1 MQVDVGMLTL
11 VIVLSMF
18 VLLLAGLPFAF
29 VSGAI
34 ACTVALILW
43 GPDALGVMVNR
54 VFDITTG
61 WVYVAAP
68 MFILMAQVLQ
78 KSGVTEDLF
87 QTIYVW
93 MGPLRGGLAITT
105 ITAGAIIAA
114 MTGIIGT
121 GIVTLGIIALPAM
134 LARGYDKRIACGAT
148 MVAGGLGTLIPP
160 SIVFIM
166 YGASAGVSVG
176 QLFIGGVMP
185 GILLAVTYIAY
196 VTVRSLVNPTLAP
209 ALPREER
216 EAITWRQKFQSLR
229 SVLLP
234 IFLIVSVLGSIYGGF
249 ATPTEAAGVGCGG
262 AFLCAAVKGRLKL
275 GMVKDSLVSTVEVTG
290 MMLWLAFGALGLVSV
305 YIMAGGGKFV
315 TNAVLGLPL
324 DPIGTVIVMQM
335 VLIILGMVLDWL
347 GILFLTMPIFVPIV
361 VSLGFDPVWFGVLFC
376 MNMQIAYLSP
386 PFGQGMFYL
395 KGVAPPNIGMS
406 DIIRSV
412 WPFMAIQAI
421 CLLIVMLV
429 PDIALW
435 LPRTMIR

>member
-1 MQVDVGMLTL
+1 MQADMGMLT
-11 VIVLSMF
+11 VIIVLSMF
-18 VLLLAGLPFAF
+18 VLLMAGLPFAF

-34 ACTVALILW
+34 ACVVALVLW
-43 GPDALGVMVNR
+43 GPDALGVMVSR

-134 LARGYDKRIACGAT
+134 LSRGYNKSIACGST

-176 QLFIGGVMP
+176 KLFIGGVMP
-185 GILLAVTYIAY
+185 GLLLAAAYIAY
-196 VTVRSLVNPTLAP
+196 VSARCLMKPSLAP
-209 ALPREER
+209 ALPKEER
-216 EAITWRQKFQSLR
+216 DAITWHEKLVSLR
-229 SVLLP
+229 SVVLP
-234 IFLIVSVLGSIYGGF
+234 IFLIVAVLGSIYGGY
-249 ATPTEAAGVGCGG
+249 ATPTEAAGVGCAG
-262 AFLCAAVKGRLKL
+262 AFLCAGVKGRLNL
-275 GMVKDSLVSTVEVTG
+275 GLLRTSLVSTVEVTC

-315 TNAVLGLPL
+315 TTAVLGLPFGAL
-324 DPIGTVIVMQM
+324 GTVIVMQI
-335 VLIILGMVLDWL
+335 VLILLGMVLDWL

-361 VSLGFDPVWFGVLFC
+361 VALGFDPVWFGVLFC

-395 KGVAPPNIGMS
+395 KGVAPPGVELP

-412 WPFMAIQAI
+412 WPFMAIQAL
-421 CLLIVMLV
+421 CLVIVMLA
-429 PDIALW
+429 PQIALW
-435 LPRTMIR
+435 LPETMIR